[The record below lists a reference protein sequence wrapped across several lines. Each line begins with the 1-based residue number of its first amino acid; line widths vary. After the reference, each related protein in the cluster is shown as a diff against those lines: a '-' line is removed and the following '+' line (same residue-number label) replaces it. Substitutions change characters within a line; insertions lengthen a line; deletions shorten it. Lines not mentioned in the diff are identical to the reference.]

1 MVRFGIISDPHIAL
15 PETLPEPSRRFPLVE
30 FSIPA
35 FEVALADLTQLG
47 IDFLLLPGD
56 LTQHGEPENHRW
68 LGERLQKLPFPTY
81 VIPGNHDLPVPEPD
95 GRSIGFAEFPLF
107 YPQAGYVDP
116 HQHYYCCYPAPGLR
130 LIALNS
136 NTFND
141 QGKQIGYLESA
152 QWAWLEEILGNSVPE
167 PTLTMVMIHHN
178 VIPHLPDQAEHI
190 LSRRYILAN
199 AAPLRQL
206 LKQHQVPLLITGH
219 LHVQNIAYAEGLYE
233 ITTGSLASYPHP
245 YRRVEIPQL
254 DALEPEVKITTH
266 YVQAVPTAPDLQAHS
281 RQWLVNRSLG
291 FMAWYLT
298 LPPLSL
304 DQVQADRLA
313 PQLQEVWAQV
323 SAGDA
328 RVELPDLPQP
338 VRAYFE
344 NFSHVSPTG
353 CPELRDN
360 NTQFRLQ
367 ARSLAASKVDPH
379 GLR

>member
-35 FEVALADLTQLG
+35 FEVAVTDLTRLG

-56 LTQHGEPENHRW
+56 LTQHGEPENHAW
-68 LGERLQKLPFPTY
+68 LGDRLQQLPFPTY
-81 VIPGNHDLPVPEPD
+81 VIPGNHDLPVLERD
-95 GRSIGFAEFPLF
+95 GRSIGFAEFPQF
-107 YPQAGYVDP
+107 YPQAGYVNP
-116 HQHYYCCYPAPGLR
+116 TQHYYCCYPAPGLR

-136 NTFND
+136 NTFNE
-141 QGKQIGYLESA
+141 QRKQIGYLDLK
-152 QWAWLEEILGNSVPE
+152 QWAWLEAILGKPLPE
-167 PTLTMVMIHHN
+167 PTLTMIMIHHN

-199 AAPLRQL
+199 AAPLRDL
-206 LKQHQVPLLITGH
+206 LRHYQAPLLITGH
-219 LHVQNIAYAEGLYE
+219 LHVQDIAYDAGLYE

-245 YRRVEIPQL
+245 YRLVEMSQL
-254 DALEPEVKITTH
+254 STLQPKVNITTH
-266 YVQAVPTAPDLQAHS
+266 YVHAVPTAPDLQTHS
-281 RQWLVNRSLG
+281 HQWLLNRSIG

-304 DQVQADRLA
+304 DQEQATRLA

-328 RVELPDLPQP
+328 TVQLPDLPP
-338 VRAYFE
+338 LVRAYFE
-344 NFSHVSPTG
+344 NFSHVPPAS
-353 CPELRDN
+353 CPHLSDN
-360 NTQFRLQ
+360 NTEFRL
-367 ARSLAASKVDPH
+367 
-379 GLR
+379 